1 MRTLLRAPRYT
12 ASSNRRT
19 KSGSLCFHSSVNPGF
34 RVLKTFSLRSKK
46 PSSVIQFASSNAASR
61 TVQFKTS
68 PKPRCQDHDRFRP
81 PRARANDVHVLNQLF
96 PLRNIF
102 ITLPSPPFV
111 LIGARAVRFRA
122 VSTLISPICVHL
134 VQPTTSKDSKK
145 HPPLTRTSPKLS
157 PRFASSLSLSLSQ
170 RVPSRTSLPFAAHLS
185 RDRRPTLERVR
196 IHGRVDRRCAAPHC
210 GNGRARALSRE
221 HRRRHRAIAPSSK
234 EAKSRARWPD
244 VVFLK
249 RKMPNPRFFRVQIY
263 TLI

>member
-46 PSSVIQFASSNAASR
+46 PSSVVQFASSNAAPR
-61 TVQFKTS
+61 TVEFKTS
-68 PKPRCQDHDRFRP
+68 PKPRCQDHERFRA

-96 PLRNIF
+96 PLRNII

-122 VSTLISPICVHL
+122 VSTLISPICVHY

-145 HPPLTRTSPKLS
+145 HPPLTRTSPKRS
-157 PRFASSLSLSLSQ
+157 PRFASSLSLSNSALGA
-170 RVPSRTSLPFAAHLS
+170 RTFRSLPFAAHLS
-185 RDRRPTLERVR
+185 RDRRPSLERVR

-210 GNGRARALSRE
+210 GNGRARAHSRE
-221 HRRRHRAIAPSSK
+221 HRRRP
-234 EAKSRARWPD
+234 RARSRE
-244 VVFLK
+244 V
-249 RKMPNPRFFRVQIY
+249 RKKESRERGCASWIF
-263 TLI
+263 

>member
-157 PRFASSLSLSLSQ
+157 PRFASSLSLSLKEC
-170 RVPSRTSLPFAAHLS
+170 P
-185 RDRRPTLERVR
+185 
-196 IHGRVDRRCAAPHC
+196 
-210 GNGRARALSRE
+210 RALRFPSPLTSRATDARPSSAFEFTGELTDDAPRHTAGTDARGRFRESTEGDTARSRE
-221 HRRRHRAIAPSSK
+221 VRK
-234 EAKSRARWPD
+234 KQSRERGGPTW
-244 VVFLK
+244 
-249 RKMPNPRFFRVQIY
+249 FF
-263 TLI
+263 

>member
-34 RVLKTFSLRSKK
+34 RVLKTFSLWSKK

-111 LIGARAVRFRA
+111 LIDARAVRFRA

-145 HPPLTRTSPKLS
+145 HPPLTRTSPKTLA
-157 PRFASSLSLSLSQ
+157 PVRVLSLSNSALGANLSFA
-170 RVPSRTSLPFAAHLS
+170 SLRRSPLA
-185 RDRRPTLERVR
+185 RPTP
-196 IHGRVDRRCAAPHC
+196 DP
-210 GNGRARALSRE
+210 RARSN
-221 HRRRHRAIAPSSK
+221 
-234 EAKSRARWPD
+234 SRAS
-244 VVFLK
+244 
-249 RKMPNPRFFRVQIY
+249 
-263 TLI
+263 